1 MLCHGLLHEKPVMF
15 VPFPGKWAEHLLF
28 VVKTWLNFVM
38 VGQHLMIIYN
48 NIVNDPNM
56 QNKIEFYLDEQ
67 VKSIKELSDYITQ
80 IKGLD
85 ITGLFIFNESFRS
98 RT

>member
-1 MLCHGLLHEKPVMF
+1 
-15 VPFPGKWAEHLLF
+15 
-28 VVKTWLNFVM
+28 
-38 VGQHLMIIYN
+38 
-48 NIVNDPNM
+48 M
-56 QNKIEFYLDEQ
+56 QNKMEFYLDEQ